1 MLAAPG
7 CLTVP
12 MRMFG
17 FQQYGGPEVME
28 HLEVADPV
36 PGPGQVLVR
45 MTAAGVNPAD
55 IKVRNGQRTDRIPVH
70 FPMALGRE
78 AAGVVLGTGPD
89 VTGYAR
95 GDRIFGATDASTGA
109 LASHVLLDAAGTA
122 RIPEGVADEQACCI
136 PVAAG
141 TAHDALDELDLPTEA
156 TVLMLGA
163 GGGVGTCV
171 CSLARDRGLHVLG
184 VASDAKRDLV
194 IGLGAVHVAKG
205 PGWTERVGELAP
217 DGVDAVIDAV
227 GGEVLAEAVPLLR
240 RPGALRSVA
249 DVAGAEALGGSG
261 VTRRRTTTVF
271 TEVAALVAAGRFAP
285 VVTGRFPLAEADR
298 AVAVVE
304 TGHAAGNLVVV
315 A

>member
-1 MLAAPG
+1 
-7 CLTVP
+7 

-17 FQQYGGPEVME
+17 FQRYGGPEVME
-28 HLEVADPV
+28 HLEQEDPT

-55 IKVRNGQRTDRIPVH
+55 IKVRNGLRTGRIPVR

-89 VTGYAR
+89 VTGFAPGER
-95 GDRIFGATDASTGA
+95 VFGATAAGTGA
-109 LASHVLLDAAGTA
+109 LASHVLLDASGTA
-122 RIPEGVADEQACCI
+122 RIPDGVTEEQACCI

-141 TAHDALDELDLPTEA
+141 TAYDALDELSLPAGA

-171 CSLARDRGLHVLG
+171 CGLARDRDLRVLG
-184 VASDAKRDLV
+184 VASESKRDV
-194 IGLGAVHVAKG
+194 VTGLGAVHVAKG
-205 PGWTERVGELAP
+205 PGWTGRVRDLAP
-217 DGVDAVIDAV
+217 EGVDAVIDAV
-227 GGEVLAEAVPLLR
+227 GGQALAEAAPLLH
-240 RPGALRSVA
+240 RPDALRSIA
-249 DVAGAEALGGSG
+249 DVPGAEALGGSG
-261 VTRRRTTTVF
+261 VTRRRTTAVF

-285 VVTGRFPLAEADR
+285 VVTGRFRLVEAER
-298 AVAVVE
+298 AVAAVE
-304 TGHAAGNLVVV
+304 TGHAAGKIVVL

>member
-1 MLAAPG
+1 
-7 CLTVP
+7 
-12 MRMFG
+12 MRMLG
-17 FQQYGGPEVME
+17 FQRYGGPEVME
-28 HLEVADPV
+28 HLEVPDPV

-55 IKVRNGQRTDRIPVH
+55 IKVRNGQRTGRIPVH

-78 AAGVVLGTGPD
+78 AAGVVIRTGPS
-89 VTGYAR
+89 VTGLAPGER
-95 GDRIFGATDASTGA
+95 VFGATAAGTGA

-122 RIPEGVADEQACCI
+122 RIPEGVEDEQACCI

-141 TAHDALDELDLPTEA
+141 TAHDALDELDLPGGA

-171 CSLARDRGLHVLG
+171 CGLARDRGLRVLG
-184 VASDAKRDLV
+184 VASEAKRHLV
-194 IGLGAVHVAKG
+194 TGLGAVHVAKG
-205 PGWTERVGELAP
+205 PGWTERVGALAP

-227 GGEVLAEAVPLLR
+227 GGEVLTGAVSLLR

-249 DVAGAEALGGSG
+249 DVPGAEALGGSG
-261 VTRRRTTTVF
+261 VTRRRTTAAF
-271 TEVAALVAAGRFAP
+271 TEVAALVATGRFAP
-285 VVTGRFPLAEADR
+285 VVTGRHRLAEAEQ
-298 AVAVVE
+298 AVAAVE
-304 TGHAAGNLVVV
+304 TGHAAGNIVVL

>member
-1 MLAAPG
+1 
-7 CLTVP
+7 
-12 MRMFG
+12 MRMLG

-28 HLEVADPV
+28 HLEEEDPQ

-55 IKVRNGQRTDRIPVH
+55 IKVRNGQRTGRIPVR

-89 VTGYAR
+89 VIGFMAGER
-95 GDRIFGATDASTGA
+95 VFGATAAGTGA

-122 RIPEGVADEQACCI
+122 HIPEGVAEEQACCL

-141 TAHDALDELDLPTEA
+141 TAYDILDELDLPAGA

-171 CSLARDRGLHVLG
+171 CGLARDRGLLVLG
-184 VASDAKRDLV
+184 VVSDSKRDMV
-194 IGLGAVHVAKG
+194 TGLGAVHVAKG
-205 PGWTERVGELAP
+205 PGWTDRVRELAP

-227 GGEVLAEAVPLLR
+227 GGETLAEAVPLLR

-249 DVAGAEALGGSG
+249 DVPGAEAWGGSG
-261 VTRRRTTTVF
+261 VTRRRTTAVF
-271 TEVAALVAAGRFAP
+271 AAVAALVASGRFTP
-285 VVTGRFPLAEADR
+285 VVTGRYPLAEAEK
-298 AVAVVE
+298 AVAAVE
-304 TGHAAGNLVVV
+304 TGHAAGNLVVL

>member
-1 MLAAPG
+1 
-7 CLTVP
+7 
-12 MRMFG
+12 MRMLG
-17 FQQYGGPEVME
+17 FQRYGGPEVME
-28 HLEVADPV
+28 HLEAPDPV

-55 IKVRNGQRTDRIPVH
+55 IKVRNGQRTGRIPVR

-78 AAGVVLGTGPD
+78 AAGVVIRTGPG
-89 VTGYAR
+89 VTGLAP
-95 GDRIFGATDASTGA
+95 GDRVFGATAASTGA

-122 RIPEGVADEQACCI
+122 RIPDGVVDEQACCI

-141 TAHDALDELDLPTEA
+141 TAHDALDELDLPSGA

-171 CSLARDRGLHVLG
+171 CGLARDRGLRVLG
-184 VASDAKRDLV
+184 VASEAKRHLV
-194 IGLGAVHVAKG
+194 AGLGAVHVAKG
-205 PGWTERVGELAP
+205 PGWTERVGDLAP

-227 GGEVLAEAVPLLR
+227 GGEVLAGAVPLLR
-240 RPGALRSVA
+240 RSGALRSVA

-261 VTRRRTTTVF
+261 VIRRRTTAVF
-271 TEVAALVAAGRFAP
+271 TAVAALVATGRFVP
-285 VVTGRFPLAEADR
+285 VVTARCRLAEAEQ
-298 AVAVVE
+298 AVAAVE
-304 TGHAAGNLVVV
+304 TGHAAGNIVVL

>member
-1 MLAAPG
+1 
-7 CLTVP
+7 
-12 MRMFG
+12 MRMLG
-17 FQQYGGPEVME
+17 FQRYGGPEVME
-28 HLEVADPV
+28 HLEVEDPV
-36 PGPGQVLVR
+36 PGFGQVLVR

-55 IKVRNGQRTDRIPVH
+55 IKVRNGQRVGRIPVR

-78 AAGVVLGTGPD
+78 AAGVVIGAGPD
-89 VTGYAR
+89 VTGFVPGER
-95 GDRIFGATDASTGA
+95 VFGATAAGTGA

-122 RIPEGVADEQACCI
+122 RIPDGVDDEQACCI

-141 TAHDALDELDLPTEA
+141 TAHDALDELDLPAGA

-171 CSLARDRGLHVLG
+171 CGLARDRGLRVLG
-184 VASDAKRDLV
+184 VASEAKRNLV
-194 IGLGAVHVAKG
+194 EGLGAVHVAKG
-205 PGWTERVGELAP
+205 PGWTERVKELAP

-227 GGEVLAEAVPLLR
+227 GGEVLTGAVPLLR

-249 DVAGAEALGGSG
+249 DVPGAETLGGSG
-261 VTRRRTTTVF
+261 VTRRRTTAVF

-285 VVTGRFPLAEADR
+285 VMTGRFRLAEAEQ
-298 AVAVVE
+298 AVAAVE

-315 A
+315 P